1 MAQLE
6 FKLIQQYFNQSQLA
20 FTRVGVDLGIGDDCA
35 LLSPSHDKQ
44 LAISTDLL
52 VENVHFP
59 KKADPRLVAHR
70 ALAVNLSDLAAM
82 GADPLCFTLGLSLP
96 EPDPRWLEGFSQ
108 GLAECASHYQCPLVG
123 GDLVQGELVI
133 SIQVHGQV
141 PVNSAIQ
148 RSGARPGDGIYVT
161 GTLGDAAIAVQFLQG
176 KLHRS
181 EFSAADYEYFM
192 DRYYQPVPRLEAGI
206 ALRNIASSCIDISD
220 GLLARR

>member
-1 MAQLE
+1 M
-6 FKLIQQYFNQSQLA
+6 
-20 FTRVGVDLGIGDDCA
+20 
-35 LLSPSHDKQ
+35 
-44 LAISTDLL
+44 
-52 VENVHFP
+52 
-59 KKADPRLVAHR
+59 
-70 ALAVNLSDLAAM
+70 
-82 GADPLCFTLGLSLP
+82 
-96 EPDPRWLEGFSQ
+96 
-108 GLAECASHYQCPLVG
+108 G

-220 GLLARR
+220 GLLADLGHICEAGRVGAQIYLPQLPFSAPMLAVKEVQNRLSAAVTGGDDYELCFTVSRGNQKAADECLKELGLPHAHIGEIIAGTKVQVLDEEDLPVTFDTAGYSHFSETS